1 MSLIMDVLIKAKH
14 EAKKGKALG
23 ETAKAGLT
31 ETGIPKKQDDTYQ
44 IANNWDAIM
53 FDSLSAPSIDD
64 RPVIFD
70 KPVTEFP
77 VIFEKTIGGPVP
89 TGVELPKQRAWLVVS
104 LLITAGMILVLWLA
118 SHWFVSSWM
127 VSSPVVP
134 AKTDA
139 AKVQKE
145 VLPLP
150 VVEKAQIPTPTRTQ
164 RKVVT
169 KDAAW
174 PGDPVLWN
182 GHALEGILL
191 DDKSPICLIDGQIL
205 RVGEVWKGKK
215 LVSIH
220 ESNVLFQ
227 DVRGKMFKIVKRV

>member
-14 EAKKGKALG
+14 EAKKGKSAG

-31 ETGIPKKQDDTYQ
+31 ETGIPKKQDGTYQ
-44 IANNWDAIM
+44 IATNWDAIM
-53 FDSLSAPSIDD
+53 FDSISPPSIYD

-77 VIFEKTIGGPVP
+77 VIFEKTIGDPLP
-89 TGVELPKQRAWLVVS
+89 AGVELPKQRAWLVVS

-127 VSSPVVP
+127 VSSKAVP
-134 AKTDA
+134 AKTEV
-139 AKVQKE
+139 AKRQE
-145 VLPLP
+145 EIPSA
-150 VVEKAQIPTPTRTQ
+150 VEKAQIPTPARAQ

-227 DVRGKMFKIVKRV
+227 DVRGKVFKIVKRV